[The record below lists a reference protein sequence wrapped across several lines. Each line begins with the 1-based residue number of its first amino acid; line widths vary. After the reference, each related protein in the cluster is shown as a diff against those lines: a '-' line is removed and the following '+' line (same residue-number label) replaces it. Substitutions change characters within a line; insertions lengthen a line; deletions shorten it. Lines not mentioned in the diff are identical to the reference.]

1 MRKIF
6 FLTIFIVFSINLTCL
21 FAQEGK
27 YKILAIQ
34 HQTFGP
40 YTSSFNGFKIGIME
54 SDYSDRIEIE
64 KYNANTD
71 LKALDNYLEKLKI
84 RKDVHLVFSIGT
96 QATKR
101 VVKQT
106 KHIPVVF
113 TDLGAPGYSG
123 IISDWKTSKSNYT
136 GVETRNYIPLGINLL
151 HELISFKKLG
161 LIYLKDAP
169 SHEGAVKQITTLS
182 KEAGFEFIQK
192 SFTYRDKN
200 GKKLSNKILRKGIA
214 EALGHVVPKVDVF
227 YVQVSKTF
235 DINFDLFLESFKKFN
250 IPSAGDPLY
259 IKKGLVMGIGRDKGQ
274 FGKQCAAYAVNILKG
289 TDPASLP
296 MDVGKKFSISLNIKA
311 ASIVGYNPSIDILSA
326 ADEIYKDL
334 DIKK

>member
-1 MRKIF
+1 
-6 FLTIFIVFSINLTCL
+6 
-21 FAQEGK
+21 
-27 YKILAIQ
+27 
-34 HQTFGP
+34 
-40 YTSSFNGFKIGIME
+40 
-54 SDYSDRIEIE
+54 
-64 KYNANTD
+64 
-71 LKALDNYLEKLKI
+71 
-84 RKDVHLVFSIGT
+84 
-96 QATKR
+96 
-101 VVKQT
+101 
-106 KHIPVVF
+106 
-113 TDLGAPGYSG
+113 
-123 IISDWKTSKSNYT
+123 
-136 GVETRNYIPLGINLL
+136 
-151 HELISFKKLG
+151 
-161 LIYLKDAP
+161 
-169 SHEGAVKQITTLS
+169 
-182 KEAGFEFIQK
+182 GFEFIQK
-192 SFTYRDKN
+192 SFPYRDKN

-214 EALGHVVPKVDVF
+214 EALGHVVPKVEVF

-296 MDVGKKFSISLNIKA
+296 MDVGKKFNISLNIKA